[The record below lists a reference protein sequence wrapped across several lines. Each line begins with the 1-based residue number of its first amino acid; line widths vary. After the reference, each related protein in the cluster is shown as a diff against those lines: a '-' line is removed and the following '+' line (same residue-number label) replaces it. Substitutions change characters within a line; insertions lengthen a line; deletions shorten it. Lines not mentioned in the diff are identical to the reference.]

1 MMFIGQAPALNK
13 VLVIDD
19 KKIDEHNNN
28 NYWKQGANDF
38 FEASNLADAK
48 KLMNVGFASHQNLSK
63 CTIDDSVTPSEHFHY
78 RESFSQ
84 CVLPT
89 PDMGSTCGASY
100 AFTVAQTVAE
110 RECIVNKKDKATPL
124 SAQELVKC
132 DILNSGCKGGHLNVS
147 FDHVKTKGLVDETCL
162 PYSPSAEKCEGIC
175 ANPKRTYVD
184 SYCLLVGE
192 DDIKRDIM
200 KNGPVVG
207 TSHVFVDILAYK
219 SGVYYKQEDVAKFSG
234 QTAVRIVGW
243 GVESGNE
250 NEQTKGNKYWI
261 IQHPWGKTWGED
273 GFAKVSMGQDLFFD
287 QYAYSAK
294 VKSDTPKKVKTEEPK
309 KEEVKVEEVVST
321 KLEDLADEDIKTETA

>member
-1 MMFIGQAPALNK
+1 M
-13 VLVIDD
+13 
-19 KKIDEHNNN
+19 N

-48 KLMNVGFASHQNLSK
+48 KLMNVGFASHQNLGK
-63 CTIDDSVTPSEHFHY
+63 CSSDDSITPPESFNY
-78 RESFSQ
+78 RESFSN

-89 PDMGSTCGASY
+89 PNMGSGCGASY

-132 DILNSGCKGGHLNVS
+132 DILNSGCKSGHLNVS
-147 FDHVKTKGLVDETCL
+147 FDHVKSKGLVEETCL
-162 PYSPSAEKCEGIC
+162 PYNPSAEKCEGMC
-175 ANPKRTYVD
+175 ENPQRTKID

-200 KNGPVVG
+200 KNGPVVS
-207 TSHVFVDILAYK
+207 TSHIYVDFLAYK
-219 SGVYYKQEDVAKFSG
+219 SGVYYKAEDTARFSG

-243 GVESGNE
+243 GVESGME
-250 NEQTKGNKYWI
+250 NEQTKGNKYWV
-261 IQHPWGKTWGED
+261 IQHPWGKTWGDD

-294 VKSDTPKKVKTEEPK
+294 IKSDAPKKVKKEEP
-309 KEEVKVEEVVST
+309 KVEEVKAEEPASV
-321 KLEDLADEDIKTETA
+321 KLDDVAEEEVKAETA